1 MLCIGSGHQHEP
13 HSRNPQKS
21 LGTGGGERWLSRP
34 PKTPVDAHDAGR
46 PEVQV
51 PQQKAEVKVWL
62 PTSLEAARSA
72 EGQQRRQ
79 DPQLMLMMLAVRPDE
94 YPRAPRFDAH
104 DSHYFETK
112 DSNHRICK
120 TLNNQGICSVS
131 TCFHVF
137 SQRLWS
143 QGPEFTNTNLWVRRR
158 GKASKQ
164 ILMMR
169 TRGSAYLA
177 QKMKRDSRAQQRF
190 AVPGQG
196 WRWVNTSKGGEK
208 GSRGVGGHVFC
219 SVTISDQDC
228 FVHSGLWRAG

>member
-1 MLCIGSGHQHEP
+1 
-13 HSRNPQKS
+13 
-21 LGTGGGERWLSRP
+21 
-34 PKTPVDAHDAGR
+34 
-46 PEVQV
+46 
-51 PQQKAEVKVWL
+51 
-62 PTSLEAARSA
+62 
-72 EGQQRRQ
+72 
-79 DPQLMLMMLAVRPDE
+79 MLMMLAVHPDE

-164 ILMMR
+164 ILMMC

-190 AVPGQG
+190 AVPGHG

-208 GSRGVGGHVFC
+208 GSRGVGGVKGTGANGHVFC
-219 SVTISDQDC
+219 SVTISSRIVLYIQDC
-228 FVHSGLWRAG
+228 GGRGDVRPLPCSKGSV